1 METFIWFKKKYFKHS
16 LKNHGI
22 YIAIPIELFVDMKI
36 FQNFVKF
43 GDKIMLEIFV
53 LLNVYL

>member
-1 METFIWFKKKYFKHS
+1 MNFWMETLIIFFKFKYS

-22 YIAIPIELFVDMKI
+22 HKAIPIELFVDMKI

-43 GDKIMLEIFV
+43 GDKIMLEFFLFI
-53 LLNVYL
+53 